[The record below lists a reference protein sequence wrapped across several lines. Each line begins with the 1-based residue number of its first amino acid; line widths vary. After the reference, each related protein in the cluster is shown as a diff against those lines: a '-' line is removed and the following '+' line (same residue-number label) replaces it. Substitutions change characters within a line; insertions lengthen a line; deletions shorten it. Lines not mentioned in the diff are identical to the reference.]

1 MQLFNSL
8 VCWTKHPVKKTKDL
22 WCKCMLL
29 TILYICCELFRALI
43 RDQFEHY
50 LEETKTVK
58 SKIKFLNKC
67 SLCLLSTKKLFSFCT
82 LLVVDWFCVIFVYF
96 LIFWLLLLLL
106 LLELFIFIFHTRVHV
121 PDEDTGVLIFET
133 IKEDILFGRLM
144 RGKSRRL
151 RVFLTLNMFLLTLR
165 ARPNS
170 FHE

>member
-82 LLVVDWFCVIFVYF
+82 LLVVDWFCVIFVYYF
-96 LIFWLLLLLL
+96 
-106 LLELFIFIFHTRVHV
+106 
-121 PDEDTGVLIFET
+121 D
-133 IKEDILFGRLM
+133 
-144 RGKSRRL
+144 
-151 RVFLTLNMFLLTLR
+151 LLTTAIATAIR
-165 ARPNS
+165 VVHFYFPYKSPRPGRGHRCTDIWNNKRGYIVWTFNEGKISQAES
-170 FHE
+170 FSHT